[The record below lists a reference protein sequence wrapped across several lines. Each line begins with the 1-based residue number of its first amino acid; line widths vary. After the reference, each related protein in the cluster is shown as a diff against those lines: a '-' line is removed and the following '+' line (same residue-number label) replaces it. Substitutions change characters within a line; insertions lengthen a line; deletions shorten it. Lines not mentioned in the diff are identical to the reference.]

1 MDFKDIIGQPVL
13 TQCLQNAIKNN
24 MIANAYIFNGP
35 KGCGKKTAA
44 GIFAAAINC
53 SSNENKP
60 CGFCPSCKKAKVGVS
75 PDIKYVRP
83 TGNTIKINQIRQ
95 IIMDTSA
102 KPYEN
107 LFRVIIIDNGDKMT
121 NDAQDAF
128 LKTLEEP
135 EGNNIFIILTQNYNT
150 LLPTIISRCQV
161 FNFLGI
167 SSQRMSDYLKE
178 NFDNDSEEIQFAIEK
193 SNGIIGKAIEILKV
207 GEFTSD
213 DTFYGLMHKLLQ
225 GKREVMLS
233 LSEEIAGSKE
243 DGVRL
248 LEFLLGWFRD
258 VLIWKAKA
266 KTKFVYEQKIQR
278 LIEGY
283 AQRIEEEEIFSIID
297 MIKQAI
303 RNSDFN
309 ISIKNS
315 IDEIFL
321 NILEVCNDK
330 SSRSTV

>member
-1 MDFKDIIGQPVL
+1 MNFKDIIGQPVM

-53 SSNENKP
+53 SSHEHKP
-60 CGFCPSCKKAKVGVS
+60 CGFCLSCKKVKAGVS
-75 PDIKYVRP
+75 PDIIYVRP

-107 LFRVIIIDNGDKMT
+107 LFRVIIIENGDKMT
-121 NDAQDAF
+121 KDAQDAF

-161 FNFLGI
+161 FNFLGV
-167 SSQRMSDYLKE
+167 SSESMRDYLKKHF
-178 NFDNDSEEIQFAIEK
+178 NSQPEEIQFAIEK
-193 SNGIIGKAIEILKV
+193 SNGIIGKAIEVLKT
-207 GEFTSD
+207 GKFTSD
-213 DTFYGLMHKLLQ
+213 DSFDVLLQKLLQ
-225 GKREVMLS
+225 GKREGVLS

-243 DGVRL
+243 DGISL
-248 LEFLLGWFRD
+248 LEFLLSWFRD
-258 VLIWKAKA
+258 VLLWK
-266 KTKFVYEQKIQR
+266 
-278 LIEGY
+278 EGIKNTQGLMEEY
-283 AQRIEEEEIFSIID
+283 AQRIKEEDIFSIID

-303 RNSDFN
+303 RLGDYN
-309 ISIKNS
+309 ISVKNS
-315 IDEIFL
+315 LDGIFL

-330 SSRSTV
+330 SSRSAI